1 MKRICSNEVQ
11 LSSRLEDLEHWF
23 CNRDYKKQMIHNKMR
38 KVHMTKEN
46 LLRNREKQHKNDRL
60 TLVLTYHPAS

>member
-23 CNRDYKKQMIHNKMR
+23 CSRDYKKQMMIHNKMR

-46 LLRNREKQHKNDRL
+46 LLRNREK
-60 TLVLTYHPAS
+60 